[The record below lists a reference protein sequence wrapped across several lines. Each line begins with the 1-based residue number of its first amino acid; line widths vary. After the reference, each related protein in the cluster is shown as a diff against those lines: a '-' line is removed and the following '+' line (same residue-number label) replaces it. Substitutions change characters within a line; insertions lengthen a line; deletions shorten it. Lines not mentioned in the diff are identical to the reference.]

1 MIEPE
6 LIHRAK
12 QGDRVA
18 MDELLQYAKPKVRG
32 AAVYVVGPGIDA
44 EDVVQ
49 IALIKIWRK
58 LALYHDGNFDAWI
71 KRIALFTA
79 YDYKRA
85 DQSARLINYDDLSLF
100 AGTDDPAK
108 SALAAVDYVALLAT
122 IDELTTMYQ
131 SIIRALYVEQLSMIE
146 AAEKLA
152 IPMGTVK
159 SQGFRGRKALA
170 RLLRTK
176 GIFEEL

>member
-1 MIEPE
+1 MIDPE
-6 LIHRAK
+6 LIHRAQ

-18 MDELLQYAKPKVRG
+18 MGELLQYAKPKVRG
-32 AAVYVVGPGIDA
+32 AVVHVVGPGVDA
-44 EDVVQ
+44 DDVIQ
-49 IALIKIWRK
+49 LALIKIWRK
-58 LALYHDGNFDAWI
+58 LDLYHDGNFDAWI
-71 KRIALFTA
+71 RRIALFTA

-85 DQSARLINYDDLSLF
+85 DQSERLINYDDLSLF

-108 SALAAVDYVALLAT
+108 SALVAVDYATLLAT

-131 SIIRALYVEQLSMIE
+131 SIIRALYVEQLSMME

-159 SQGFRGRKALA
+159 SHSFRGRKALA
-170 RLLRTK
+170 SLLRTK
-176 GIFEEL
+176 GVSLP